1 VTVSD
6 LYTISELCGRWQ
18 ALWQLASSMVAGKLC
33 GSGQA
38 VWQWASYE
46 YLGRGLASDLVLA
59 LLSLSATVRMRL
71 CCEILALFMK
81 PIEVIVH
88 ERCRTRRHG

>member
-1 VTVSD
+1 MS
-6 LYTISELCGRWQ
+6 
-18 ALWQLASSMVAGKLC
+18 LARCVAVGKL
-33 GSGQA
+33 
-38 VWQWASYE
+38 YE